1 MKCTICGGILQAI
14 TTDLPF
20 KVSDT
25 TIVIL
30 KQLPVLQ
37 CRSCSEYLL
46 EDNVVARVDEILS
59 EADSA
64 AELEVVRYAA

>member
-1 MKCTICGGILQAI
+1 MKCTTCGGVLQAVD
-14 TTDLPF
+14 TDLPF

-37 CRSCSEYLL
+37 CRSCSEYML
-46 EDNVVARVDEILS
+46 EDSVLARVEGILS
-59 EADSA
+59 GVDSA

>member
-1 MKCTICGGILQAI
+1 MRCTTCGGMLQAI
-14 TTDLPF
+14 NTDLPF

-37 CRSCSEYLL
+37 CRSCSEYML
-46 EDNVVARVDEILS
+46 EDSVLARVDEILS
-59 EADSA
+59 EVDSA